1 MSLCCFILVKCF
13 KHFIPCLLLGYRFTD
28 PVKAYDLKLNYS
40 LLSHSSAPFFITIF
54 DLCSM
59 YNIRADY
66 VPKVLALGYL
76 DIVEAHLSLSMCCYI
91 GEMLQTLTLK
101 AILNE
106 LIS

>member
-1 MSLCCFILVKCF
+1 
-13 KHFIPCLLLGYRFTD
+13 
-28 PVKAYDLKLNYS
+28 
-40 LLSHSSAPFFITIF
+40 
-54 DLCSM
+54 M